1 MIFLTS
7 FRKEY
12 KCSYEKIIEKK
23 KEFEISEEEYLMNKI
38 RDKEMNLFK

>member
-1 MIFLTS
+1 VLANFFIRAVHTMIFLTS

-23 KEFEISEEEYLMNKI
+23 KEFEISEEE
-38 RDKEMNLFK
+38 